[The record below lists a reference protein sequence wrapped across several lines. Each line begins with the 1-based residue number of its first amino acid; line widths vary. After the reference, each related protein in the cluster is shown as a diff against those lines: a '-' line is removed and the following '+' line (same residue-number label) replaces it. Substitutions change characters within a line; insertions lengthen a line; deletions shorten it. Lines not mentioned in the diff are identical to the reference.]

1 MEKMIEFRNT
11 NFAYNNTNA
20 FVDFNMEIL
29 TGDIVT
35 LIGTPASGKSTLL
48 KMMCNKLPNDTLYYK
63 GTNIKSCDINELK
76 RNLIVVFDIPITSST
91 VKGELHRF
99 ISKLSVNSL
108 EIEEEI
114 KELDKA
120 FGIFR
125 ILDLDPKIL
134 SSEERAL
141 VKILRYLIIK
151 PAFLAID
158 NLTTELSPI
167 DQKKLF
173 DFVKKN
179 KITFLNVTN
188 DLELSLYGNKLY
200 VLENFVL
207 ILEGSTLS
215 VLKTDTL
222 LKRLGFK
229 LPFAVELSIELN
241 HYDVLNKIYTD
252 KEKLV
257 NALWK

>member
-1 MEKMIEFRNT
+1 MEKIIEFRNT

-20 FVDFNMEIL
+20 FVDFNMEINE
-29 TGDIVT
+29 GDIVT
-35 LIGTPASGKSTLL
+35 LIGTPASGKTTLL
-48 KMMCNKLPNDTLYYK
+48 KMLCNKLPNDSVYYR
-63 GTNIKSCDINELK
+63 GTNIKSCNIQEL
-76 RNLIVVFDIPITSST
+76 RQNLIVVFDLPLTSAS

-99 ISKLSVNSL
+99 ISKLGFSSL
-108 EIEEEI
+108 DIENNI
-114 KELDKA
+114 KELDKY
-120 FGIFR
+120 FNINR
-125 ILDLDPKIL
+125 MLDLDPKSL
-134 SSEERAL
+134 SREEKTL
-141 VKILRYLIIK
+141 IKILRYLIIK
-151 PAFLAID
+151 PSFIAID
-158 NLTTELSPI
+158 NLTTELSHI

-173 DFVKKN
+173 DFIKKN
-179 KITFLNVTN
+179 KMTLLNVTN
-188 DLELSLYGNKLY
+188 DLELSLFGNKLY

-207 ILEGSTLS
+207 ILEGGTLS

-257 NALWK
+257 NVLWK